1 MIGKLPVFE
10 VRQMDAEHHEPLKV
24 TPILRGSYPEE
35 SELTINEDKSAEM
48 ESDEDSEDEDY
59 ASNQFKNRSI
69 KRSVRKPSPPVC
81 VYTYRVNCRK
91 LLYSIY
97 VLH

>member
-10 VRQMDAEHHEPLKV
+10 VRQMDAEHHEPLKI